1 MALELDTTEI
11 LDKFDQLDSKNQ
23 VKTFRAALRS
33 AMNIL
38 VKEAK
43 VNLKQAVPSSTQV
56 TTKGK
61 FKGLKLSNGIQ
72 TKVWKDNKTAK
83 VNILKDG
90 RLKWIEKG
98 TEPRETKMG
107 KRKVHSTG
115 SIQPT
120 NFFTKARTSTENQV
134 FEKLDEIIMSQIK
147 KTWDK
152 NNKESQ

>member
-23 VKTFRAALRS
+23 VKTFRAALRT

-38 VKEAK
+38 VKGAK
-43 VNLKQAVPSSTQV
+43 TNLKQAVPSSNQV

-61 FKGLKLSNGIQ
+61 FKGLKLTNGIQ

-90 RLKWIEKG
+90 RLKWFEKG
-98 TEPRETKMG
+98 TEPRETKQ
-107 KRKVHSTG
+107 KPHTTG

-134 FEKLDEIIMSQIK
+134 FEKLDEIIISQIK